1 MKNICGFFLAFL
13 FLLPMVPS
21 SFASNAASSGLPT
34 LASEFR
40 PSECEFELP
49 PNLVEGRDVNCGYLS
64 VPENYNDPEG
74 KEIRLAVAIINSL
87 ASTPEADPLFME
99 QGGPGGSTIDTFL
112 QQFSVNSR
120 LRANRDIVLLEQ
132 RGTLYSS
139 PSLVCPEIDQMTLD
153 TLEKDLTQEE
163 AASLSLQAAEACH
176 DRLAALGVELS
187 AFDSLE
193 NAQDLESLRQALG
206 YEKINLYGVS
216 YGTLLALHYLKM
228 YPQSLRSLILDG
240 VLPPQINFLLQ
251 TTSTIDQSLKNL
263 FEACQADADCQR
275 DYPALEKTFFELVE
289 KFNETPATFPMTDP
303 DSGITYQAV
312 LDGDSFMNS
321 IAQMLYGTSIIPAL
335 PRVIYDARAG
345 EFGFLSRIL
354 TLILF
359 DRTLAYGMY
368 YSVLC
373 AEDADFSAEE
383 QELEGVNPAVVQVME
398 RGPQDFLDT
407 CKMWKVENLDSS
419 VDLPVSSD
427 VPVLLLSGAFDPV
440 TPPEYAQASAET
452 LNNATLVTFP
462 NGGHGQAFEGEC
474 QDQIILDF
482 LENPNDAPDTSCVDG
497 LGGPDFYTSRNLI
510 NAPFVI
516 DLINLEQFTL
526 IEFLILT
533 ISALFL
539 FSAVIIIPISGIIRW
554 LSKPRESD
562 LLTDQL
568 EVMPRKTRAFP
579 SRLIGWLAFFVGLL
593 ALLFVVGLVATIAV
607 MVVNNDNRLLYG
619 LAGEARPWL
628 ILPPLILVL
637 SLTWLVGLIQAWRLK
652 AGSIA
657 SRIYHSFLIT
667 NAVVF
672 LTILVVWGMLL
683 NVT

>member
-1 MKNICGFFLAFL
+1 MF
-13 FLLPMVPS
+13 PS
-21 SFASNAASSGLPT
+21 SFASITAGSSLPS
-34 LASEFR
+34 LASEYR

-74 KEIRLAVAIINSL
+74 EEISLAVAIINSL

-99 QGGPGGSTIDTFL
+99 QGGPGGSTIDSFL
-112 QQFSVNSR
+112 QQFSINNR
-120 LRANRDIVLLEQ
+120 LRTNRDIVLLEQ

-163 AASLSLQAAEACH
+163 AASLSLQATEACH
-176 DRLAALGVELS
+176 DRLASLGVDLS

-193 NAQDLESLRQALG
+193 NAQDLDSLRQALG

-216 YGTLLALHYLKM
+216 YGSLLALQYLKM

-263 FEACQADADCQR
+263 FAACQADADCQH
-275 DYPALEKTFFELVE
+275 DYPELEKTFFELVD
-289 KFNETPATFPMTDP
+289 KFNETPATFSMTDP
-303 DSGITYQAV
+303 DSGITYQTV
-312 LDGDSFMNS
+312 LDGDSFMNT

-354 TLILF
+354 TLIIF

-373 AEDADFSAEE
+373 AEDADFTAEE
-383 QELEGVNPAVVQVME
+383 QVLDGVDPSVIEVME

-440 TPPEYAQASAET
+440 TPPEYAQAAAET

-482 LENPNDAPDTSCVDG
+482 LENPQVPPDTSCVEG
-497 LGGPDFYTSRNLI
+497 LGGPDFYTSRNVI
-510 NAPFVI
+510 DAPFVI
-516 DLINLEQFTL
+516 DLINLEQFALT
-526 IEFLILT
+526 EFLILA

-539 FSAVIIIPISGIIRW
+539 FSALIIIPVSAIIRW
-554 LSKPRESD
+554 LTKPRESD
-562 LLTDQL
+562 LLTDQV
-568 EVMPRKTRAFP
+568 EVLPRRNSAFP
-579 SRLIGWLAFFVGLL
+579 SRLIGWLAFLVGLL
-593 ALLFVVGLVATIAV
+593 ASLFVVGLVATIILMV
-607 MVVNNDNRLLYG
+607 MDNDNRLLYG
-619 LAGEARPWL
+619 LVGEAKSWL

-657 SRIYHSFLIT
+657 SRIYHSFLIA
-667 NAVVF
+667 NSAIFLAV
-672 LTILVVWGMLL
+672 LWIWGLL
-683 NVT
+683 FNIA